1 MDKVELL
8 NLVPKFL
15 AFYQM
20 ANKSDIDKE
29 KRWTLW
35 EEHYNFAAVP
45 PGEEGKVI
53 ARNLLEGAWESY
65 SEHLLN
71 LEQWEPNQE
80 RINHYLAKIKALLG
94 YDQPINL
101 VVVYFVGG
109 FENNPFVAPFDEKRL
124 ALCLPIENGDSDI
137 LLSHELT
144 HIVHSHT
151 ANLTAKWERTIAST
165 IIQEGLATQVSK
177 FLVPGDLDEHYI
189 EHKKGWFETCNEH
202 KWEIIKGTLPF
213 LEDSSSEA
221 VTRFT
226 FGNGTTNNE
235 REVYFV
241 GWEIVQ
247 YLLGEGVSFKEL
259 ATIQE
264 GDIPNYLR
272 EVYPLFLTNEV
283 VDPSSN

>member
-35 EEHYNFAAVP
+35 EKHYNFAAIP
-45 PGEEGKVI
+45 PGEEGKII
-53 ARNLLEGAWESY
+53 ARNLLDGAWNTY
-65 SEHLLN
+65 SEHLIM
-71 LEQWEPNQE
+71 LENWEPNLE
-80 RINHYLAKIKALLG
+80 KVKEYLTKVKKLLG

-109 FENNPFVAPFDEKRL
+109 FENNPFVAPFDENRL
-124 ALCLPIENGDSDI
+124 ALCLPIENGESDI

-151 ANLTAKWERTIAST
+151 ANLTADWERTIGST
-165 IIQEGLATQVSK
+165 ILQEGLATQVSR
-177 FLVPGDLDEHYI
+177 FLVPGEPTELYI
-189 EHKKGWFETCNEH
+189 EHTKGWLESCYKN
-202 KWEIIKGTLPF
+202 KSDIITGILPY
-213 LEDSSSEA
+213 LEDSSSEV
-221 VTRFT
+221 VTTFT
-226 FGNGTTNNE
+226 FGNGTTNRE
-235 REVYFV
+235 REAYFV

-247 YLLGEGVSFKEL
+247 YLLGEGVTFKEM
-259 ATIQE
+259 ASIQE
-264 GDIPNYLR
+264 KDISNYLR
-272 EVYPLFLTNEV
+272 EVYPLLLN
-283 VDPSSN
+283 